1 MEKNVS
7 KFRDKLVKMI
17 KNAGCKFDNYS
28 ISPKIRLILLH
39 WSHALTEKKIFLIT

>member
-7 KFRDKLVKMI
+7 RSRDKLVKMI
-17 KNAGCKFDNYS
+17 KTAGGKFDNYS

-39 WSHALTEKKIFLIT
+39 